1 MRDAFG
7 SALVRLGEADPS
19 FLVLDADNAPATR
32 TLAFAQRFPDR
43 FFNVGC
49 AEQNMVG
56 IAAGV
61 ALTHRPVVA
70 ATFAIFLTGRAY
82 EQIRNTIGIGQ
93 LPVTLVGTHAGI
105 TVGHDGASH
114 FCTED
119 IALMRSIPGMQ
130 VLVPSC
136 DHQVEPLLV
145 HAMRSGCPAYL
156 RISRHGAE
164 AFGPRYA
171 VSAGGAALLRCG
183 DDVTMIACGLAVGR
197 ALEAASLLAAQGIE
211 AEVIDA
217 YSVKPLAADMII
229 RSAGRTR
236 AVVVAEEHGASGGL
250 GEAVAALLAP
260 RSHTPVVLMA
270 LPDAFASSGAPA
282 DMLDRYGLST
292 TEIAS
297 AAARALGRADLT
309 GPG

>member
-1 MRDAFG
+1 MAMRDAFG
-7 SALVRLGEADPS
+7 SALVRLGETDPS

-32 TLAFAQRFPDR
+32 ALAFAKKFPDR

-61 ALTHRPVVA
+61 ALTHRPVIA
-70 ATFAIFLTGRAY
+70 TTFAIFLTGRAY

-105 TVGHDGASH
+105 TVGYDGASH

-130 VLVPSC
+130 VLVASSN
-136 DHQVEPLLV
+136 DQVEPLLTYAV
-145 HAMRSGCPAYL
+145 RSGHPAYL
-156 RISRHGAE
+156 RISRHDAE
-164 AFGPRYA
+164 AFVPQHH
-171 VSAGGAALLRCG
+171 VSADGAAILRSG
-183 DDVTMIACGLAVGR
+183 DDVTLIACGLLVSR
-197 ALEAASLLAAQGIE
+197 ALHAARLLAAQSIE

-217 YSVKPLAADMII
+217 YSIKPLAADMII

-250 GEAVAALLAP
+250 GEAVAALLAS
-260 RSHTPVVLMA
+260 RSRTPVVLMA

-292 TEIAS
+292 AAIAS
-297 AAARALGRADLT
+297 AAARALGRPNVA
-309 GPG
+309 